1 MISTNP
7 IRADVSD
14 FCQVSRYFLSDIACP
29 TRVNTDRL
37 LYPQPLKLKTLFP
50 PSRFEGPSNLLAWRP
65 LMTDPKD
72 SCSDFVNCDARLLA
86 PNNSQLLSP
95 SLLDAKDLPLE
106 WILDPT
112 KGRSRIDRIL
122 AQLTLAEAKEPCP
135 WFRDDIRIAWI
146 TTRLASQGNK
156 QAHVDATYAV
166 LGLHPDKVWP
176 AILARREAILG
187 TAAVA
192 QLVERRTCNAE
203 ATGSNPVGGSSP
215 VPSPS
220 SPKKPVESVGRIEKE
235 DAA

>member
-14 FCQVSRYFLSDIACP
+14 FRQVSLYPLSEAGCP
-29 TRVNTDRL
+29 TRINIDRL
-37 LYPQPLKLKTLFP
+37 LYPQPSKLNSFSP
-50 PSRFEGPSNLLAWRP
+50 PSRFEGPSNLFAWRP
-65 LMTDPKD
+65 LMHDPKD
-72 SCSDFVNCDARLLA
+72 PSSDSVNCDARLLA
-86 PNNSQLLSP
+86 PNTSQLLSL
-95 SLLDAKDLPLE
+95 SLLDAKALPLE

-146 TTRLASQGNK
+146 TTRLASQGNQ

-166 LGLHPDKVWP
+166 LGLHPDKVWL
-176 AILARREAILG
+176 AILARREAVLG

-215 VPSPS
+215 VPSP
-220 SPKKPVESVGRIEKE
+220 KKPVESVGRIDKE